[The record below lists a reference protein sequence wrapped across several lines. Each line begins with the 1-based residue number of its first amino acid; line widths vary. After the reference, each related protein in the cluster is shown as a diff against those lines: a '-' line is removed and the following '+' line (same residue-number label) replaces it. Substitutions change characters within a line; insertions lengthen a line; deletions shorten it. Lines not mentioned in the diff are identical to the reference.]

1 MDSPTVAGAQQM
13 LVFYPR
19 HLEDARRLITAVH
32 AQQAVLLDTSH
43 AAEGEAQ
50 RLIDFACG
58 GMEALEAQVHRISAE
73 VFLFAPALAR
83 VDPVD

>member
-1 MDSPTVAGAQQM
+1 MDGPTVVGGQQL

-19 HLEDARRLITAVH
+19 RLDDARRVIAAV
-32 AQQAVLLDTSH
+32 QGQEAVLLDTSH

-58 GMEALEAQVHRISAE
+58 GMEALEGQVHRISAE
-73 VFLFAPALAR
+73 VFLFAPAQAQ
-83 VDPVD
+83 VEPAD

>member
-1 MDSPTVAGAQQM
+1 MDGPTVTGGQQL

-19 HLEDARRLITAVH
+19 QLDDARRVIAAV
-32 AQQAVLLDTSH
+32 QGQEAVLLDTSH

-73 VFLFAPALAR
+73 VFLFAPAQAR
-83 VDPVD
+83 VEPAN